1 MDLSKSKDVILA
13 LRQRLEPIQRTE
25 LLKDAYEKYYP
36 SARNASV
43 LIALFEENNETYLSF
58 IRRAS
63 TLRAHS
69 GEIAFP
75 GGAADVSDVSPIV
88 TALREAQE
96 EIGLAPSRVEALGI
110 MSPVFTVVSNFLI
123 TPVVAY
129 LPKGPGTLQLQV
141 SEVAE
146 IIFLPLQGLADPE
159 IYHTEQWVRDDVLHT
174 VNFFDYGSYR
184 IWGATARMLIMLLE
198 LLRDAY

>member
-1 MDLSKSKDVILA
+1 MDLNNSKDVILA
-13 LRQRLEPIQRTE
+13 LRQRLEPIQRAD
-25 LLKDAYEKYYP
+25 LLKDAHKKHYP

-43 LIALFEENNETYLSF
+43 LIALFEENNETYMSF

-75 GGAADVSDVSPIV
+75 GGAADVSDVSIIT

-96 EIGLAPSRVEALGI
+96 EIGLAPSKVEVLGI
-110 MSPVFTVVSNFLI
+110 MLPVFTVVSNFLI

-129 LPKGPGTLQLQV
+129 LPEGPGTLQLQV

-146 IIFLPLQGLADPE
+146 IIFLPLEGLADPS
-159 IYHTEQWVRDDVLHT
+159 IYHTEQWVRDDVPHT
-174 VNFFDYGSYR
+174 VYFYDYGAYR
-184 IWGATARMLIMLLE
+184 IWGATAHMLTTLLE
-198 LLRDAY
+198 LLRGAY